1 MSIITSE
8 LYSAIDYI
16 NSIMI
21 LQELQIPLSLKKKLM
36 EKIEKEIKD
45 FNPNDSQFISLVE
58 KSEKLGYKISN
69 NERNKLGKF
78 VRLQGILPIKKEK
91 IIINGE
97 VKMMNVYENSFELE
111 QAIKSFFS

>member
-21 LQELQIPLSLKKKLM
+21 LENLEIPLSLKKKLM
-36 EKIEKEIKD
+36 EKIEKEIED
-45 FNPNDSQFISLVE
+45 FNPNDSELISLVE

-69 NERNKLGKF
+69 IERSKLGKF
-78 VRLQGILPIKKEK
+78 VRLQGILPVKKEK

-97 VKMMNVYENSFELE
+97 VKMMNVYENYFDL
-111 QAIKSFFS
+111 